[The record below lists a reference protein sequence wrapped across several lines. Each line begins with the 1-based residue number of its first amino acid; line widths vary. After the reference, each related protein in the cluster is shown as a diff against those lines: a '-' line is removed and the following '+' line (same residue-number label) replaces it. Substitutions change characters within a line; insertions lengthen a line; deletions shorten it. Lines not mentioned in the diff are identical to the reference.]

1 MIFFFY
7 IYKKSFVKNPFNMSF
22 FLISLIAVSVA
33 FSAVIGISYLRS
45 LYYVFLS
52 LKTVKLIMD
61 YRIKAADQNNHFIL
75 FLHNGLC
82 VFSKD
87 IFLHYY
93 FIGKYAHSDS
103 EFAEKLFVF
112 SLTSILFFAP
122 KLAFITNFYGND
134 TIRTIIYIGY
144 GLSDALALNWVSHL
158 FAKSSIDQW
167 NYLFLM
173 SFISCIPGFFMLLRE
188 IFSFSAKNVVGSL
201 RETRNIVTM
210 NMVLAGLN
218 LWLLDYLR
226 KIDSVYALV
235 SYYMVN
241 TVGMILYFS
250 YKSYS
255 FDKYFIKDD
264 KEKKKFMNL
273 NENESKTKEPEE
285 EVKKNKNKRKKE

>member
-1 MIFFFY
+1 
-7 IYKKSFVKNPFNMSF
+7 MSF
-22 FLISLIAVSVA
+22 FLISLIAISVA
-33 FSAVIGISYLRS
+33 FSAIIGVSYLRS

-52 LKTVKLIMD
+52 LKTIKLIMD
-61 YRIKAADQNNHFIL
+61 YRIKTADRSNHFLL
-75 FLHNGLC
+75 FLHNGFC

-103 EFAEKLFVF
+103 EFFEKLFVF
-112 SLTSILFFAP
+112 SLASILFFAP
-122 KLAFITNFYGND
+122 NLAFITRFYGNE
-134 TIRTIIYIGY
+134 TIRTVIYIGY
-144 GLSDALALNWVSHL
+144 GLSDALALNWVSHS

-173 SFISCIPGFFMLLRE
+173 SFISCIPGFFMLLKE
-188 IFSFSAKNVVGSL
+188 IFGFSMKNVVGSL

-218 LWLLDYLR
+218 LWSLDYLR

-235 SYYMVN
+235 SYFMVN
-241 TVGMILYFS
+241 AVGMIFYFS

-255 FDKYFIKDD
+255 FGKFFAEDD
-264 KEKKKFMNL
+264 HEQTKTEIFQEENHTKPKEQ
-273 NENESKTKEPEE
+273 
-285 EVKKNKNKRKKE
+285 VKKNKTKRKKE